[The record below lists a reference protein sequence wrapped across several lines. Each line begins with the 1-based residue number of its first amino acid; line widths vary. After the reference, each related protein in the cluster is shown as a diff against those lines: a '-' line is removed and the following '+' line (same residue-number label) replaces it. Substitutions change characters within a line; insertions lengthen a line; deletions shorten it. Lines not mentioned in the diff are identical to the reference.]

1 MYATIYIIPTWSI
14 LDNEFYYKK
23 TGLFIK
29 SCSGQTSQMKNSK
42 N

>member
-1 MYATIYIIPTWSI
+1 MARYQLCIII
-14 LDNEFYYKK
+14 IIIIIIIK

-29 SCSGQTSQMKNSK
+29 SCNGQTSQMRNSK